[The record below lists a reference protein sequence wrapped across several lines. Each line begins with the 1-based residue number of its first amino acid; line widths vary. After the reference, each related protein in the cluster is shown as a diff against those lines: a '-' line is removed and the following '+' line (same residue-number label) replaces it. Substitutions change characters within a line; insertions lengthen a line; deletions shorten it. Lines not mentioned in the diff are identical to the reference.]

1 MRTTL
6 SKIGVVFLALM
17 FSLLYNEVNG
27 EVKMK
32 AIVNWKAIYV
42 DENGEEG
49 IGILLPGCV
58 IKGELVETKEEI
70 TVETVDVDISDLVI
84 TATTGETYK
93 LLDASRDY
101 LQDLK
106 KCIEIGL
113 EEREEGAR

>member
-1 MRTTL
+1 M
-6 SKIGVVFLALM
+6 
-17 FSLLYNEVNG
+17 
-27 EVKMK
+27 
-32 AIVNWKAIYV
+32 
-42 DENGEEG
+42 
-49 IGILLPGCV
+49 
-58 IKGELVETKEEI
+58 
-70 TVETVDVDISDLVI
+70 ETVDVDISDLVI